1 VAKIG
6 DSEYETFAAAYANA
20 NDGDTI
26 DVIADSSEQVNIK
39 LNKSINIKLDANLE
53 LYGNGTGIGVEVT
66 GNVTLTISGAGKL
79 TLRNFEDGIFN
90 GNNECKYGINLQDSA
105 TLYITECKSDG
116 IKTNGDVNIDIGS
129 SATLDCSGNYPKDG
143 VGTGIFF
150 TNGHENVV
158 VNGTLRCCENGY
170 DGIYCYYSKDENAS
184 AVMESMVVDGGKIVA
199 DGNFFNG
206 IVGNV
211 FERPTFTLKNGAV
224 FEVKNNKIRQGSV
237 YVSFDASDSQIYAN
251 GNYFGLEYAD
261 INSINTI
268 IECNN
273 NRFTGWHLGKGES
286 TIDKNSTVTI
296 SGNSIG
302 SSAYAEKYYNYYK
315 DNPGYYDYYLG
326 AVVLRYSNSSLT
338 VDSGAKFSVTDNFCS
353 GIRICNST
361 DSVILNGGI
370 IAKNGQIEDN
380 KGANYGG
387 GIYNTGTLTL
397 SSGAVVCNNHAAV
410 AGDDIYNTGTMTLV
424 PASGF
429 NAVLDDCG
437 HGITGWYYDG
447 IKNGTNTARWN
458 VSGCISGREEYIDEY
473 SVLANDAN
481 TVALKATH
489 GTIPVYVPVIV
500 DPTPIPTPTPTP
512 SETIP
517 DENVPATDIPEPN
530 TPKADASAQVTG
542 DSGLIVWSAV
552 TAAFSIAGLAYLSVS
567 AKKRGE

>member
-1 VAKIG
+1 LSNGSSLNITRDAL
-6 DSEYETFAAAYANA
+6 SESWSGVSGVNVT
-20 NDGDTI
+20 
-26 DVIADSSEQVNIK
+26 ADAS
-39 LNKSINIKLDANLE
+39 SINITNCKQGLVRCGLIMTGASAATLNGNLFGAVLFSDGLKDGQTWTSNIFSIGAGCKLYADKNFCGIYM
-53 LYGNGTGIGVEVT
+53 YGGEVT
-66 GNVTLTISGAGKL
+66 VENGGTLEASSNDSRAIDVRGSTTVAESCSFTVKAGGSMTAEDNGIKWKQTDTDSKYNYKGTIDIFPNAGILTFENGANVSVSNNYICA
-79 TLRNFEDGIFN
+79 LRNADT
-90 GNNECKYGINLQDSA
+90 A
-105 TLYITECKSDG
+105 
-116 IKTNGDVNIDIGS
+116 VIGS
-129 SATLDCSGNYPKDG
+129 KT
-143 VGTGIFF
+143 
-150 TNGHENVV
+150 
-158 VNGTLRCCENGY
+158 
-170 DGIYCYYSKDENAS
+170 
-184 AVMESMVVDGGKIVA
+184 VMV
-199 DGNFFNG
+199 
-206 IVGNV
+206 
-211 FERPTFTLKNGAV
+211 RNGAV
-224 FEVKNNKIRQGSV
+224 DSSVSGDVIR
-237 YVSFDASDSQIYAN
+237 
-251 GNYFGLEYAD
+251 
-261 INSINTI
+261 
-268 IECNN
+268 
-273 NRFTGWHLGKGES
+273 
-286 TIDKNSTVTI
+286 
-296 SGNSIG
+296 
-302 SSAYAEKYYNYYK
+302 
-315 DNPGYYDYYLG
+315 
-326 AVVLRYSNSSLT
+326 
-338 VDSGAKFSVTDNFCS
+338 
-353 GIRICNST
+353 
-361 DSVILNGGI
+361 
-370 IAKNGQIEDN
+370 
-380 KGANYGG
+380 ANYGG

-500 DPTPIPTPTPTP
+500 DPTPTPTPTPTP